1 MLSDEV
7 MAAALT
13 DRLLHHCHIVNVR
26 GNSCRMREHQELRE
40 SMRRRA
46 APRGGGA
53 VTAGRGGPALAAGLR
68 SLRSL
73 REAAHLEAHCRCLA
87 ALSLSFRA
95 VALGADGFSLRSRH
109 VRFGNQPCE
118 FSVTSVI
125 KKRPSPQ
132 AKSRILSVIS
142 SALLSVM
149 WRSNGG

>member
-1 MLSDEV
+1 M
-7 MAAALT
+7 
-13 DRLLHHCHIVNVR
+13 
-26 GNSCRMREHQELRE
+26 
-40 SMRRRA
+40 
-46 APRGGGA
+46 
-53 VTAGRGGPALAAGLR
+53 TAGRGGPALAAGLR
-68 SLRSL
+68 SLSSL
-73 REAAHLEAHCRCLA
+73 RPAAHLEAHCCRLA

-95 VALGADGFSLRSRH
+95 VALGAGGFSLSSRQ

-125 KKRPSPQ
+125 KKRPSPP